1 MKRIFFTGGGTAGH
15 VFPGLAVARLLKKK
29 WPCSLYWIGKAHGME
44 RAIVRAAGIK
54 FLAIPAGKLRR
65 YFSFWNLVDV
75 FTVLGGI
82 FYSLIYLLAKR
93 PALVFSKGG
102 FVSVPPLIAAK
113 ILRIPSITHESDFD
127 PGLATKINARFA
139 DKILTSF
146 KQSFR
151 FFPGSIKHKIMC
163 SGNPVRSEILK
174 GNAHMG
180 KSIIGCPPEKKLIL
194 VLGGSLGSM
203 NINKYINLIIEELVK
218 KCFVVHQT
226 GEKNIQQHKQ
236 LRHYYTSPF
245 LKDEL
250 PHIMAAA
257 DLVISRAGANTLWEL
272 AVTGTPSI
280 LIPLG
285 TKSSRGD
292 QLRNATIFKAAGASI
307 VITEESVT
315 DRNLLETIFYLLD
328 NESALMKMS
337 KSAHDIGKP
346 RASENIVK
354 IILETVGEKND

>member
-1 MKRIFFTGGGTAGH
+1 MKRVFFTGGGTAGH

-29 WPCSLYWIGKAHGME
+29 WPCSLYWIGKGYGME
-44 RAIVRAAGIK
+44 RSLVHSAGIR

-65 YFSFWNLVDV
+65 YFSVWNVVDI
-75 FTVLGGI
+75 FAFLGGI
-82 FYSLIYLLAKR
+82 FYSFVYLLVKR

-139 DKILTSF
+139 DRVLTSF
-146 KQSFR
+146 DQSLR
-151 FFPGSIKHKIMC
+151 FFPGSIKHKIVC

-174 GNAHMG
+174 GDARLG
-180 KSIIGCPPEKKLIL
+180 KSITGCPPEKKLIL
-194 VLGGSLGSM
+194 VIGGSQGSRH
-203 NINKYINLIIEELVK
+203 INRYISLIIEELVK

-226 GEKNIQQHKQ
+226 GEKNNRQHRHLK
-236 LRHYYTSPF
+236 HYYTSPF
-245 LKDEL
+245 FKDEL
-250 PHIMAAA
+250 PHILAAA

-272 AVTGTPSI
+272 AATGTPSI

-292 QLRNATIFKAAGASI
+292 QLRNANIFKNAGASL
-307 VITEESVT
+307 VIAEESVT
-315 DRNLLETIFYLLD
+315 AGNLLETIFYLLD
-328 NESALMKMS
+328 NKSALIKMS
-337 KSAHDIGKP
+337 KSAHDIGRP
-346 RASENIVK
+346 QASENIVK
-354 IILETVGEKND
+354 IILETVGKKK